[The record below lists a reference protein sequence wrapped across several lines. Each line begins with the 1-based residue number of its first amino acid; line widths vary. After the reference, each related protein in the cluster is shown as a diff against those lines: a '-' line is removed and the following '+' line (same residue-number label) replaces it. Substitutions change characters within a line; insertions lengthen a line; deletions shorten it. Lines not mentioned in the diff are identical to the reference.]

1 MLGPKARGP
10 WAMPPQLGYLVALLS
25 HTSALQGAHLVRLC
39 WGPWMSVSNSA
50 SAISP
55 TPHQLTSYFSTDFPS
70 SFLKNLSGMAWCQ
83 GLQNQTNQGSSSAL
97 PLTDYGDL
105 GQLPFI

>member
-10 WAMPPQLGYLVALLS
+10 WAMPPQLGHLVALLS
-25 HTSALQGAHLVRLC
+25 HTLALQVLTC
-39 WGPWMSVSNSA
+39 SSA

-55 TPHQLTSYFSTDFPS
+55 APHQLTSYFSTDFPS
-70 SFLKNLSGMAWCQ
+70 SFLKNLSGMAWCH
-83 GLQNQTNQGSSSAL
+83 GLQKQTSQGSSSAL
-97 PLTDYGDL
+97 PLTDSEDL